1 MSTTLVLNPLTRVVK
16 RILDIFRIVAF
27 IALIL
32 WPLFVI
38 VMMIG
43 QHSDPQTWGVD
54 IGVFSRFIIDLGAF
68 PGDMTESTGV
78 RDPIISGKAVLNI
91 DTTSLKALY
100 LFTAITEIGGI
111 VGLYVLIQLRALFA
125 TLVNGMSFTPENAGR
140 IKKIGIVVVAWAAT
154 NPLLQYFG
162 GRAILAEYSLNVP
175 GIQLSP
181 AIELNGLGIFIGL
194 AMIVLSGVMNEATS
208 IHEAQRLTI

>member
-1 MSTTLVLNPLTRVVK
+1 MSTALVLNPLTRVVK

-68 PGDMTESTGV
+68 PGDVTESTGV

-91 DTTSLKALY
+91 DTSSLKALY

-111 VGLYVLIQLRALFA
+111 VGFYVLIQLRALFA
-125 TLVNGMSFTPENAGR
+125 TLVNGMSFTSENAGR
-140 IKKIGIVVVAWAAT
+140 IKKIGFVVVAWAVT

-181 AIELNGLGIFIGL
+181 AIELDGLGIFIGL

-208 IHEAQRLTI
+208 IHETQRLTI